1 MTSPWEKPGR
11 GRKKSAGISN
21 FWRLVIF
28 GAVLVLLLLGLNQ
41 MFPDWGGRGP
51 TFSLV
56 HSILLVTL
64 VAGPAFLYARSRP
77 GLHLKNAAIWL
88 GIFVVVI
95 IGASFWEELRGLGN
109 RVAGNLV
116 PGRVVVQG
124 DEFWVQRAEGGHFWL
139 LAEVNG
145 VEVRFMVDT
154 GASTV
159 ALTMKDAERLGYDLA
174 PENFVGSART
184 ANGRVKFAPIRIR
197 SIRISGFEMLD
208 VQGTVI
214 GGELNTSLLGMS
226 YLSRL
231 SGFEFRGDRLYLRP

>member
-1 MTSPWEKPGR
+1 MNSPWDKPGGDR
-11 GRKKSAGISN
+11 RKSAGISN

-28 GAVLVLLLLGLNQ
+28 GVVLVLLLVGLDR
-41 MFPDWGGRGP
+41 MFPDWGGRADS
-51 TFSLV
+51 FSLV
-56 HSILLVTL
+56 YFIALAAVM
-64 VAGPAFLYARSRP
+64 AGPAFLYSRSRFKANM
-77 GLHLKNAAIWL
+77 KNAAIWL
-88 GIFVVVI
+88 GLFAVMI
-95 IGASFWEELRGLGN
+95 IGASFWEEIRGLGN

-116 PGRVVVQG
+116 PGRAVVQG
-124 DEFWVQRAEGGHFWL
+124 EEIWVQRAEGGHFWL

-145 VEVRFMVDT
+145 VEVRFLVDT

-184 ANGRVKFAPIRIR
+184 ANGVVKFAPIRIG
-197 SIRISGFEMLD
+197 SIDISGFEMRD
-208 VQGTVI
+208 VEATVI

-231 SGFEFRGDRLYLRP
+231 SGFEFRGDRLYLKP